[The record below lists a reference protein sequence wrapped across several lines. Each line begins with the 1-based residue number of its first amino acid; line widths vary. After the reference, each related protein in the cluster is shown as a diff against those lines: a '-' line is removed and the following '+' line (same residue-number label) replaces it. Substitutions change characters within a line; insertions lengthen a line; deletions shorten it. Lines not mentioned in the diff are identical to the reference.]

1 MATLVNI
8 LTFLTFYRFALNDCK
23 PCLFFCLV
31 SSAVILQ
38 KCQLY
43 KPPRPKKEAVM
54 QVVAIHTIH
63 DPEGFQKAEAEAM
76 KNGLPPEFKL
86 PVHGATKDHSKGI
99 CLWEGPSV
107 KAVQELVDSVVG
119 QYSKNEYY
127 EMTMHGMD
135 QLSPEPLAHAS
146 ASR

>member
-1 MATLVNI
+1 
-8 LTFLTFYRFALNDCK
+8 
-23 PCLFFCLV
+23 
-31 SSAVILQ
+31 
-38 KCQLY
+38 
-43 KPPRPKKEAVM
+43 M

-119 QYSKNEYY
+119 PYSKNEYY

-135 QLSPEPLAHAS
+135 QTSPEPLAHAS